1 MKRNYLK
8 KLLRSCRSLIK
19 AAFILKNQANHF
31 RLFPYYWELVPVR
44 LEKAMTRNS
53 IETIIH
59 QQDNLRL
66 RRNDF

>member
-1 MKRNYLK
+1 MKKKYFK
-8 KLLRSCRSLIK
+8 KLLRSWGSLIK
-19 AAFILKNQANHF
+19 AEFILKNQSNHF
-31 RLFPYYWELVPVR
+31 RLFPYYWELLPVK

-53 IETIIH
+53 IETIIQ

>member
-1 MKRNYLK
+1 MKKMYFK
-8 KLLRSCRSLIK
+8 KLLRSGGSLIK
-19 AAFILKNQANHF
+19 AGLILKNQANHF
-31 RLFPYYWELVPVR
+31 QLFPYYWELIPVK

-59 QQDNLRL
+59 QQDNERL